1 MVYVCDDFMRIMGVD
16 TELVKTHVRPR
27 CFMDVAV
34 DNILLGRIVFELFDD
49 FCPLTCENFRA
60 LCTGEK
66 GLGKTTGKPLHYQ
79 GVIFHRVVKSFM
91 VQCGDFSTGNGT
103 GGESIFGGTF
113 PDENFDLKHDQPFL
127 LSMANR
133 GPDTNGSQFF
143 ITTQPTPHL
152 DGIHVVF
159 GRVVSGQPVVMQIE
173 ELGVDKNSRPLQDA
187 KVVKC
192 GELILKSKIKQE
204 TEKSAASDSETS
216 SGSDDDKKRKR
227 KKKKKEKESKRKTE
241 KKSDRLKE
249 ENADADEE
257 GQLHPLVSVSN
268 IDPEEIPAGPPNRF
282 LSRGGPSSM
291 FLMKPQKDN
300 DDRPKR
306 RNKIRGVTKSGR
318 IVKGRGTLRFRT
330 PSRSRSRS
338 YTPPHWRQEQKK
350 MITFNEFEKMEIER
364 KEKEEE
370 IKRREEARKK
380 RHEEKEKREKSKNG
394 ETPPGSPPKGSDKQN
409 DKIEIDMMA
418 KIEDVFQIIRD
429 RNIKNGSNNYDHKKV
444 DQRDVKKK
452 SKGEIRDKFQK
463 MEKKFD
469 RRSRSR
475 SPKRRFDDNFRR
487 DRVQRDGNRYRKDD
501 RYNNK
506 STQGGQRNRSRDRE
520 HFDKKKKHHRRS
532 SSSSSEDRKNKKKIR
547 NENSFSLSPEVKD

>member
-1 MVYVCDDFMRIMGVD
+1 MGVD
-16 TELVKTHVRPR
+16 GEPPVKTHIRPR

-91 VQCGDFSTGNGT
+91 VQCGDFSAGNGT
-103 GGESIFGGTF
+103 GGESVFGGTF
-113 PDENFDLKHDQPFL
+113 QDENFDLKHDQPFL

-192 GELILKSKIKQE
+192 GELVLKSKVKQSD
-204 TEKSAASDSETS
+204 KSASDSESS
-216 SGSDDDKKRKR
+216 SGSYDDKKRKR
-227 KKKKKEKESKRKTE
+227 KKKKEKESKRKSG
-241 KKSDRLKE
+241 KKSDHLKDDDNNAE
-249 ENADADEE
+249 ESD
-257 GQLHPLVSVSN
+257 GQLHPLVSVTN

-282 LSRGGPSSM
+282 LSRGGPSTM
-291 FLMKPQKDN
+291 FLMKPQITETDSIN
-300 DDRPKR
+300 DKLKKR
-306 RNKIRGVTKSGR
+306 NRIRGVTKSGR

-350 MITFNEFEKMEIER
+350 IITFNEFEKMEIVR
-364 KEKEEE
+364 KQKEEE

-380 RHEEKEKREKSKNG
+380 RHEEKEKNEKSKDG
-394 ETPPGSPPKGSDKQN
+394 ETPPGTPPKDSVKQN
-409 DKIEIDMMA
+409 DKMEIDMMA
-418 KIEDVFQIIRD
+418 KIQDVFQIIRD
-429 RNIKNGSNNYDHKKV
+429 RNLKNGLEKNNYDNKRA
-444 DQRDVKKK
+444 DRLNDTKKK
-452 SKGEIRDKFQK
+452 SRSSTK
-463 MEKKFD
+463 EKIPKIKKKLD
-469 RRSRSR
+469 RRSRSH
-475 SPKRRFDDNFRR
+475 SPKRRYDNRSHR
-487 DRVQRDGNRYRKDD
+487 DKGQRDGNRYHKDD
-501 RYNNK
+501 RHSNRFK
-506 STQGGQRNRSRDRE
+506 QEGRRNRSRDNKE
-520 HFDKKKKHHRRS
+520 HINKKRKGNRRS
-532 SSSSSEDRKNKKKIR
+532 SSSSSDNHKTKKKIK
-547 NENSFSLSPEVKD
+547 NGNNFSLSPEVKE

>member
-1 MVYVCDDFMRIMGVD
+1 MGVD

-66 GLGKTTGKPLHYQ
+66 GLGKNTSKPLHFQ

-91 VQCGDFSTGNGT
+91 VQCGDFSSGNGT

-192 GELILKSKIKQE
+192 GELILKSKIKQS
-204 TEKSAASDSETS
+204 EKSASDSETS
-216 SGSDDDKKRKR
+216 SGSDDDKKRK

-241 KKSDRLKE
+241 KKLDRSKDGDD
-249 ENADADEE
+249 DAEVE

-291 FLMKPQKDN
+291 FLMKPQNDN
-300 DDRPKR
+300 DDRPKK
-306 RNKIRGVTKSGR
+306 RNRIRGVTKSGR

-380 RHEEKEKREKSKNG
+380 RHEEKEKHEKDKNG
-394 ETPPGSPPKGSDKQN
+394 QTPPGSPPKGSDKQN
-409 DKIEIDMMA
+409 EKMEIDMMA

-429 RNIKNGSNNYDHKKV
+429 RNIKNGSDNHDHKKADKRV
-444 DQRDVKKK
+444 SDIKKK
-452 SKGEIRDKFQK
+452 NKGENREKFPK

-475 SPKRRFDDNFRR
+475 SSKRRFDDNFRR

-501 RYNNK
+501 RHNNRY
-506 STQGGQRNRSRDRE
+506 TQGGKRNRSRNRE
-520 HFDKKKKHHRRS
+520 HFDKKKKNHRRS
-532 SSSSSEDRKNKKKIR
+532 SSSSLENRKNKKKVR
-547 NENSFSLSPEVKD
+547 KENSFSLSPEVKN

>member
-1 MVYVCDDFMRIMGVD
+1 MGVD

-66 GLGKTTGKPLHYQ
+66 GLGKTTGKPLHFQ

-204 TEKSAASDSETS
+204 TEKSASDSETS

-249 ENADADEE
+249 ENDDADAD

-300 DDRPKR
+300 DDRPKK
-306 RNKIRGVTKSGR
+306 RNRIRGVTKSGR

-350 MITFNEFEKMEIER
+350 MITFNEFEKLEIER

-380 RHEEKEKREKSKNG
+380 RHEEREKREKSKNG
-394 ETPPGSPPKGSDKQN
+394 QTPPGSPPKGSDKQS

-418 KIEDVFQIIRD
+418 NIEDVFQIIRD
-429 RNIKNGSNNYDHKKV
+429 RNIKNGSDNRDHKKA
-444 DQRDVKKK
+444 DQRLSDIKKK
-452 SKGEIRDKFQK
+452 SKGDNREKFQK

-506 STQGGQRNRSRDRE
+506 STQERQRNRSRDRE

-532 SSSSSEDRKNKKKIR
+532 SSSSSEDRKSKKKVK

>member
-1 MVYVCDDFMRIMGVD
+1 MGD
-16 TELVKTHVRPR
+16 ADMKTHVRPR

-79 GVIFHRVVKSFM
+79 GIIFHRVVKSFM
-91 VQCGDFSTGNGT
+91 VQAGDFSAGNGT

-159 GRVVSGQPVVMQIE
+159 GRVVSGQSVIMQIE

-192 GELILKSKIKQE
+192 GELVLKSKVKHVQN
-204 TEKSAASDSETS
+204 KASDSDSTS
-216 SGSDDDKKRKR
+216 ESDNDKKRR
-227 KKKKKEKESKRKTE
+227 HKKKKKEKDSKKRDG
-241 KKSDRLKE
+241 KKSNQLKVDNGE
-249 ENADADEE
+249 KESN

-268 IDPEEIPAGPPNRF
+268 IDPEEIPSGPPNRF
-282 LSRGGPSSM
+282 LSRGGPS
-291 FLMKPQKDN
+291 LMYPIKPQQDLIDKQKKKN
-300 DDRPKR
+300 R
-306 RNKIRGVTKSGR
+306 IRGVTKSGR
-318 IVKGRGTLRFRT
+318 VVKGRGMLRFRT

-350 MITFNEFEKMEIER
+350 IITYNEFEKLEIER
-364 KEKEEE
+364 KEREVE

-380 RHEEKEKREKSKNG
+380 RHEEREKQEKGNKNG
-394 ETPPGSPPKGSDKQN
+394 ETPPGSPPKCNKQTDKEDI
-409 DKIEIDMMA
+409 DKMA

-429 RNIKNGSNNYDHKKV
+429 RNIKNVRSQHHDSK
-444 DQRDVKKK
+444 
-452 SKGEIRDKFQK
+452 KGEHKTHDVRKRYEHEDSRRHQNKKIDKRSN
-463 MEKKFD
+463 D
-469 RRSRSR
+469 RHSRSR
-475 SPKRRFDDNFRR
+475 SPRKRHENTYTR
-487 DRVQRDGNRYRKDD
+487 DRDAGRNR
-501 RYNNK
+501 NK
-506 STQGGQRNRSRDRE
+506 SRQHDKYNDRHGQGKRNRSKERD
-520 HFDKKKKHHRRS
+520 HSDKKKKNSRRS
-532 SSSSSEDRKNKKKIR
+532 SSSSSSSSSDNEKTKKYTKNKDD
-547 NENSFSLSPEVKD
+547 FSLSPEIKD

>member
-1 MVYVCDDFMRIMGVD
+1 MGVD
-16 TELVKTHVRPR
+16 NDELAKTHVRPR

-91 VQCGDFSTGNGT
+91 VQCGDFAAGNGT

-173 ELGVDKNSRPLQDA
+173 EFGVDKNSRPLQDA

-192 GELILKSKIKQE
+192 GELVLKSKIKQP
-204 TEKSAASDSETS
+204 EKSASDSEAS
-216 SGSDDDKKRKR
+216 SESDDDKKRRR
-227 KKKKKEKESKRKTE
+227 KKKKKEKESKRRSG
-241 KKSDRLKE
+241 KKSDRLK
-249 ENADADEE
+249 DEDPDDEPE

-268 IDPEEIPAGPPNRF
+268 IDPEEIPTGPPNRF

-291 FLMKPQKDN
+291 FLMKPQN
-300 DDRPKR
+300 DTDDKLKKR
-306 RNKIRGVTKSGR
+306 NRIRGVTKSGR

-350 MITFNEFEKMEIER
+350 IITFNEFEKMELER

-380 RHEEKEKREKSKNG
+380 RHEEKEKNEKSKDG
-394 ETPPGSPPKGSDKQN
+394 QTPPGTPPKGSNKQSE
-409 DKIEIDMMA
+409 KMEIDMMA

-429 RNIKNGSNNYDHKKV
+429 RNLKNGSENHHDNKRT
-444 DQRDVKKK
+444 DQRFNVMKKK
-452 SKGEIRDKFQK
+452 KNRNNDRDKFQK
-463 MEKKFD
+463 VEKRFD
-469 RRSRSR
+469 RRSRSH
-475 SPKRRFDDNFRR
+475 SPKRRYDDRSRR
-487 DRVQRDGNRYRKDD
+487 DRMQRDGNRYKNDD
-501 RYNNK
+501 RYNK
-506 STQGGQRNRSRDRE
+506 RFTQEKKRNRSKDKE
-520 HFDKKKKHHRRS
+520 HFDKRKKANRRS
-532 SSSSSEDRKNKKKIR
+532 SSSSSEDKNVRKNKKKVK

>member
-1 MVYVCDDFMRIMGVD
+1 MGVD
-16 TELVKTHVRPR
+16 NDELAKTHVRPR

-91 VQCGDFSTGNGT
+91 VQCGDFAAGNGT

-173 ELGVDKNSRPLQDA
+173 EFGVDKNSRPLQDA

-192 GELILKSKIKQE
+192 GELVLKSKIKQP
-204 TEKSAASDSETS
+204 EKSASDSEAS
-216 SGSDDDKKRKR
+216 SESDDDKKRRR
-227 KKKKKEKESKRKTE
+227 KKKKKEKESKRRSG
-241 KKSDRLKE
+241 KKSDRLK
-249 ENADADEE
+249 DEDPDDEPE

-268 IDPEEIPAGPPNRF
+268 IDPEEIPTGPPNRF

-291 FLMKPQKDN
+291 FLMKPQN
-300 DDRPKR
+300 DTDDKLKKR
-306 RNKIRGVTKSGR
+306 NRIRGVTKSGR

-350 MITFNEFEKMEIER
+350 IITFNEFEKMELER

-380 RHEEKEKREKSKNG
+380 RHEEKEKNEKSKDG
-394 ETPPGSPPKGSDKQN
+394 QTPPGTPPKGSNKQSE
-409 DKIEIDMMA
+409 KMEIDMMA

-429 RNIKNGSNNYDHKKV
+429 RNLKNGSENHHDNKRT
-444 DQRDVKKK
+444 DQRFNVMKKK
-452 SKGEIRDKFQK
+452 NRNNDRDKFQK
-463 MEKKFD
+463 VEKRFD
-469 RRSRSR
+469 RRSRSH
-475 SPKRRFDDNFRR
+475 SPKRRYDDRSRR
-487 DRVQRDGNRYRKDD
+487 DRMQRDGNRYKNDD
-501 RYNNK
+501 RYNK
-506 STQGGQRNRSRDRE
+506 RFTQEKKRNRSKDKE
-520 HFDKKKKHHRRS
+520 HFDKRKKANRRS
-532 SSSSSEDRKNKKKIR
+532 SSSSSEDKNVRKNKKKVK

>member
-1 MVYVCDDFMRIMGVD
+1 MGVD

-66 GLGKTTGKPLHYQ
+66 GLGKTTGKPLHFQ

-91 VQCGDFSTGNGT
+91 VQCGDFSSGNGT

-192 GELILKSKIKQE
+192 GELVLKSKIKQE
-204 TEKSAASDSETS
+204 TEKSASDSETS

-249 ENADADEE
+249 ENDENDAE

-291 FLMKPQKDN
+291 FLMKPQQQDS
-300 DDRPKR
+300 DDRPAKR
-306 RNKIRGVTKSGR
+306 RNRIRGVTKSGR

-380 RHEEKEKREKSKNG
+380 RHEEKEKHEKSKNG
-394 ETPPGSPPKGSDKQN
+394 QTPPGSPPKDSDKQN
-409 DKIEIDMMA
+409 DKTEIEMMA

-429 RNIKNGSNNYDHKKV
+429 RNIKNGSDNHDHKKS
-444 DQRDVKKK
+444 DQRLSDTKKK
-452 SKGEIRDKFQK
+452 SKGESREKFQK
-463 MEKKFD
+463 MDKKFD

-475 SPKRRFDDNFRR
+475 SPKRRFDNNFRR
-487 DRVQRDGNRYRKDD
+487 DRMQRDGNRYRKDD

-506 STQGGQRNRSRDRE
+506 STQGRQRNRSRDKE
-520 HFDKKKKHHRRS
+520 HFDKKKKHHRKS

>member
-1 MVYVCDDFMRIMGVD
+1 MGVD

-34 DNILLGRIVFELFDD
+34 DNIILGRIVFELFDD

-66 GLGKTTGKPLHYQ
+66 GLGKTTGKPLHFQ

-192 GELILKSKIKQE
+192 GELILKSKIKQS
-204 TEKSAASDSETS
+204 EKSASDSETS

-241 KKSDRLKE
+241 KKLDRLKDE
-249 ENADADEE
+249 DDDAEAE

-300 DDRPKR
+300 DDRPKK
-306 RNKIRGVTKSGR
+306 RNRIRGVTKSGR

-380 RHEEKEKREKSKNG
+380 RHEEKEKREKGKNG
-394 ETPPGSPPKGSDKQN
+394 ETPPGSPPKGSEKQN

-429 RNIKNGSNNYDHKKV
+429 RNLKNGSDNHDNKKA
-444 DQRDVKKK
+444 DQRLSDAKKK
-452 SKGEIRDKFQK
+452 SKGESREKFPK

-475 SPKRRFDDNFRR
+475 SPKRRFNDNFRR
-487 DRVQRDGNRYRKDD
+487 DRVQRDGNRYHKNN
-501 RYNNK
+501 RYDNK
-506 STQGGQRNRSRDRE
+506 SIQGGQRNRSRDRE
-520 HFDKKKKHHRRS
+520 HFDKKKKNYRRS
-532 SSSSSEDRKNKKKIR
+532 SSSSSEDCKNKKKIR

>member
-1 MVYVCDDFMRIMGVD
+1 MGVD

-204 TEKSAASDSETS
+204 TEKSASDSETS

-306 RNKIRGVTKSGR
+306 RNRIRGVTKSGR

-429 RNIKNGSNNYDHKKV
+429 RNIKNSSNNYDHKKV

-506 STQGGQRNRSRDRE
+506 SSQGGQRNRSRDRE

>member
-1 MVYVCDDFMRIMGVD
+1 MGVD

-204 TEKSAASDSETS
+204 TEKSASDSETS
-216 SGSDDDKKRKR
+216 SESDDEKKRKR

-306 RNKIRGVTKSGR
+306 RNRIRGVTKSGR

-418 KIEDVFQIIRD
+418 NIEDVFQIIRD
-429 RNIKNGSNNYDHKKV
+429 RNIKNGSDNYDHKKA
-444 DQRDVKKK
+444 DQRDIKKK
-452 SKGEIRDKFQK
+452 
-463 MEKKFD
+463 
-469 RRSRSR
+469 
-475 SPKRRFDDNFRR
+475 
-487 DRVQRDGNRYRKDD
+487 
-501 RYNNK
+501 
-506 STQGGQRNRSRDRE
+506 
-520 HFDKKKKHHRRS
+520 
-532 SSSSSEDRKNKKKIR
+532 
-547 NENSFSLSPEVKD
+547 

>member
-1 MVYVCDDFMRIMGVD
+1 MGLVFIMGVD
-16 TELVKTHVRPR
+16 AELVKTHVRPR

-34 DNILLGRIVFELFDD
+34 DNIILGRIVFELFDD

-66 GLGKTTGKPLHYQ
+66 GLGKTTGKPLHFQ

-192 GELILKSKIKQE
+192 GELILKSKIKQS
-204 TEKSAASDSETS
+204 EKSVSDSETS

-227 KKKKKEKESKRKTE
+227 KKKKKEKESRKKTE
-241 KKSDRLKE
+241 KKLDRSKDE
-249 ENADADEE
+249 DDDAEAE

-291 FLMKPQKDN
+291 FLMKPQLDN
-300 DDRPKR
+300 DDRSKKR
-306 RNKIRGVTKSGR
+306 NNIRGVTKSGR

-380 RHEEKEKREKSKNG
+380 RHEEKEKHEKGKNG
-394 ETPPGSPPKGSDKQN
+394 QTPPGSPPKVSEVQN
-409 DKIEIDMMA
+409 DKVEIDMMA
-418 KIEDVFQIIRD
+418 NIEDVFQIIRD
-429 RNIKNGSNNYDHKKV
+429 RNMKNGSDNRDHKKS
-444 DQRDVKKK
+444 DQYLSDTMKK
-452 SKGEIRDKFQK
+452 SKGENREKFQK

-475 SPKRRFDDNFRR
+475 SPKRRFDNNYHR
-487 DRVQRDGNRYRKDD
+487 DRGQRDRNRYRKDD
-501 RYNNK
+501 RYNNRSK
-506 STQGGQRNRSRDRE
+506 QGGQKNRSRDKE
-520 HFDKKKKHHRRS
+520 HFNKKKKNHRRS
-532 SSSSSEDRKNKKKIR
+532 SSSSSEDRKNKKKVR

>member
-1 MVYVCDDFMRIMGVD
+1 MGVD

-34 DNILLGRIVFELFDD
+34 NNIILGRIVFELFDD

-66 GLGKTTGKPLHYQ
+66 GLGKTTGKPLHFQ

-91 VQCGDFSTGNGT
+91 VQCGDFSSGNGT

-187 KVVKC
+187 KVMKC
-192 GELILKSKIKQE
+192 GELILKSKIKQS
-204 TEKSAASDSETS
+204 EKSASDSETS

-227 KKKKKEKESKRKTE
+227 KKKKKEKESKKKTE
-241 KKSDRLKE
+241 KKLDRLKD
-249 ENADADEE
+249 ENDDVEAE

-282 LSRGGPSSM
+282 LSRGGPLSM

-300 DDRPKR
+300 DDRSKKR
-306 RNKIRGVTKSGR
+306 NSIRGVTKSGR

-364 KEKEEE
+364 KEREEE

-380 RHEEKEKREKSKNG
+380 RHEEKEKCEKGKNG
-394 ETPPGSPPKGSDKQN
+394 QTPPGSPPKGSEKQN

-429 RNIKNGSNNYDHKKV
+429 RNTKNGSDNHDHKKA
-444 DQRDVKKK
+444 DQRLSDIKKK
-452 SKGEIRDKFQK
+452 SKGENREKFQK

-475 SPKRRFDDNFRR
+475 SPKRRFNDNFRR
-487 DRVQRDGNRYRKDD
+487 NRVQRDGNRYHKDN
-501 RYNNK
+501 RYDNK
-506 STQGGQRNRSRDRE
+506 SIQGRQRNRSRDKE
-520 HFDKKKKHHRRS
+520 HFDKKKKSHRRS
-532 SSSSSEDRKNKKKIR
+532 SSSFSEGRKNKKKNR
-547 NENSFSLSPEVKD
+547 NSFSLSPEVKD

>member
-1 MVYVCDDFMRIMGVD
+1 MGVD

-34 DNILLGRIVFELFDD
+34 DNIILGRIVFELFDD

-66 GLGKTTGKPLHYQ
+66 GLGKTTGKPLHFQ

-192 GELILKSKIKQE
+192 GELILKSKIKQS
-204 TEKSAASDSETS
+204 EKSASDSETS

-227 KKKKKEKESKRKTE
+227 KKKKKEKESKKKTE
-241 KKSDRLKE
+241 KKLDRLKDE
-249 ENADADEE
+249 DDDAEAE

-300 DDRPKR
+300 DDRLKKR
-306 RNKIRGVTKSGR
+306 NSIRGVTKSGR

-380 RHEEKEKREKSKNG
+380 RHEEKEKREKGKNG
-394 ETPPGSPPKGSDKQN
+394 QTPPGSPPKGSEKQN

-429 RNIKNGSNNYDHKKV
+429 RNIKNGSDNHDNKKA
-444 DQRDVKKK
+444 DQRLSDIKKK
-452 SKGEIRDKFQK
+452 SKGEDRDKFQK

-475 SPKRRFDDNFRR
+475 SPKRRFNDNFRR
-487 DRVQRDGNRYRKDD
+487 DRVPRDGKRYHKDNRYD
-501 RYNNK
+501 NK
-506 STQGGQRNRSRDRE
+506 SIQGGQRNRSRDRE
-520 HFDKKKKHHRRS
+520 HFDKKKKNHRRS
-532 SSSSSEDRKNKKKIR
+532 TSSSSEDRKNKKKIR

>member
-1 MVYVCDDFMRIMGVD
+1 MGVD

-34 DNILLGRIVFELFDD
+34 DNIILGRIVFELFDD

-66 GLGKTTGKPLHYQ
+66 GLGKTTGKPLHFQ

-192 GELILKSKIKQE
+192 GELILKSKIKQS
-204 TEKSAASDSETS
+204 EKSASDSETS
-216 SGSDDDKKRKR
+216 SGSDNDKKRKR
-227 KKKKKEKESKRKTE
+227 KKKKKEKESKKKTE
-241 KKSDRLKE
+241 KKLDRLKDE
-249 ENADADEE
+249 DDDAEAE

-300 DDRPKR
+300 DDRPKK
-306 RNKIRGVTKSGR
+306 RNRIRGVTKSGR

-380 RHEEKEKREKSKNG
+380 RHEEKEKREKGKNG
-394 ETPPGSPPKGSDKQN
+394 QTPPGSPPKGSEKQN

-429 RNIKNGSNNYDHKKV
+429 RNLKNGSDNHDNKKA
-444 DQRDVKKK
+444 DQRLSDIKKK
-452 SKGEIRDKFQK
+452 SKGENREKFQK

-475 SPKRRFDDNFRR
+475 SPKRRFNDNFRR
-487 DRVQRDGNRYRKDD
+487 DRVQRDGNRYHKDN
-501 RYNNK
+501 RYDNK
-506 STQGGQRNRSRDRE
+506 SIQGEQRNRSRDRE
-520 HFDKKKKHHRRS
+520 HFDKKKKNHRRS

>member
-1 MVYVCDDFMRIMGVD
+1 MGVD

-66 GLGKTTGKPLHYQ
+66 GLGKTTGKPLHFQ

-192 GELILKSKIKQE
+192 GELILKSKIKQSV
-204 TEKSAASDSETS
+204 KSASDSETS

-227 KKKKKEKESKRKTE
+227 KKKKKEKESKKRTE
-241 KKSDRLKE
+241 KKLDRSKE
-249 ENADADEE
+249 EDDDAEAE

-291 FLMKPQKDN
+291 FLMKPQSDN
-300 DDRPKR
+300 DDRSKKR
-306 RNKIRGVTKSGR
+306 NRIRGVTKSGR

-380 RHEEKEKREKSKNG
+380 RHEEKEKREKGKNG
-394 ETPPGSPPKGSDKQN
+394 QTPPGSPPKGSEEQN
-409 DKIEIDMMA
+409 DKIQIDMMA

-429 RNIKNGSNNYDHKKV
+429 RNMKNGSDNHDHKRT
-444 DQRDVKKK
+444 DQRLSDIKKK
-452 SKGEIRDKFQK
+452 SKGENREKIQK
-463 MEKKFD
+463 MDKKFD

-475 SPKRRFDDNFRR
+475 SPKRRNDDSFRR

-501 RYNNK
+501 RHNNRF
-506 STQGGQRNRSRDRE
+506 TQGKPRNRSRDRE
-520 HFDKKKKHHRRS
+520 HFEKKKKNHRRS
-532 SSSSSEDRKNKKKIR
+532 SSSSSEDRKNKKKVR

>member
-1 MVYVCDDFMRIMGVD
+1 MGVD

-204 TEKSAASDSETS
+204 TEKSASDSETS

-241 KKSDRLKE
+241 KKSDHLKE

-306 RNKIRGVTKSGR
+306 RNRIRGVTKSGR

-350 MITFNEFEKMEIER
+350 MITFNEFEKMEIKR

-429 RNIKNGSNNYDHKKV
+429 RNIKNGSDNYDHKKA

-452 SKGEIRDKFQK
+452 SKGENRNKFKK

-532 SSSSSEDRKNKKKIR
+532 SSSSSQDRKNKKKIR